1 MFHISEILYD
11 EESGKHHHE
20 EKLSFLTFLSVF
32 IKTITS
38 KHKVFSVVLGSFVL
52 LFFAFFFFVV
62 VVVLFCLREH

>member
-11 EESGKHHHE
+11 EESGKHNHE

-32 IKTITS
+32 ITTITS

-52 LFFAFFFFVV
+52 LFFCGFF